1 MSRKMYEVEVPEAEK
16 VGQQG
21 GEAAVAEIDQE
32 AAVGAALAEFGA
44 ACEAVTAKRRRVY
57 ERYRELDEKMKGPGL
72 ERITMPEADPFD
84 LDALKKAAMETG
96 SPQEAKEWIATV
108 RALAGSAYRDTEF
121 FGACLVVLSECGRYL
136 RQKDAELAETLA
148 DLEAE
153 RDRVVAEYNRK
164 VAAARAEL
172 TAHRA
177 RVHRE
182 IVAKATEADKSFTDD
197 IPACFAG
204 DKAARTIGLVYGPDI
219 PVEAQLRSFFENAKV
234 WSSPGSTGDPYAH
247 LKNLPGVYVPGA
259 GVGVSAVAQAPS
271 GVVSSEGKGSFFDRF
286 RRKK

>member
-96 SPQEAKEWIATV
+96 SPPGGQRVDCRRPGDCE
-108 RALAGSAYRDTEF
+108 
-121 FGACLVVLSECGRYL
+121 L
-136 RQKDAELAETLA
+136 R
-148 DLEAE
+148 
-153 RDRVVAEYNRK
+153 
-164 VAAARAEL
+164 
-172 TAHRA
+172 
-177 RVHRE
+177 
-182 IVAKATEADKSFTDD
+182 
-197 IPACFAG
+197 IPG
-204 DKAARTIGLVYGPDI
+204 YG
-219 PVEAQLRSFFENAKV
+219 VFR
-234 WSSPGSTGDPYAH
+234 G
-247 LKNLPGVYVPGA
+247 LPG
-259 GVGVSAVAQAPS
+259 
-271 GVVSSEGKGSFFDRF
+271 GSV
-286 RRKK
+286 